1 MSELRKLLE
10 LEEEINTID
19 RIINGSLHSEMHVS
33 IEISIPSLKYLKYTD
48 SKNTYVLNKKSRI
61 KAGYVLREILS
72 DLITERNECVSKYLN
87 KINYGIVS

>member
-1 MSELRKLLE
+1 MSELRKLLK
-10 LEEEINTID
+10 LEKEINTID

-33 IEISIPSLKYLKYTD
+33 IEISIPSLKYTD